1 MPGMKRFRRNGREEP
16 ISLDDEMFRLLPE
29 DGDPSL
35 DRDND
40 WGRGRSRDDLD
51 YGDGDMDDAPGGGG
65 DLAARFGERRSVMT
79 LLSVLVILVVVA
91 GVVWYLVLG
100 PAPGPGAPGET
111 QVAGGPSVTAVP
123 AAPSLP
129 VVPADTEP
137 YKVRPD
143 DPGGLQVQN
152 TGIRVYDR
160 LGDGA
165 PEDDGP
171 AVEQLLPRP
180 SAPVAPPAP
189 PPAAPEPP
197 PRVAV
202 AAPSADAVPAPTPG
216 PTVAPT
222 PAPTPNTESATT
234 APSAEPSPVDA
245 SAPATAPSQPATA
258 APAPPP
264 ENVAVTAL
272 RGPQVQLA
280 AFRERPAAEATWD
293 RLSEAHPDLLGR
305 LPHAVVFADLGDLGR
320 FYRLRAGP
328 LPSGEA
334 AEQLCRSLKQRD
346 VECLVVRE

>member
-29 DGDPSL
+29 DGDPTL
-35 DRDND
+35 DRDDD

-51 YGDGDMDDAPGGGG
+51 FGDGDMDYAPGGSG

-79 LLSVLVILVVVA
+79 LLSALVILVVVA

-100 PAPGPGAPGET
+100 PAPGSRAPDET
-111 QVAGGPSVTAVP
+111 QAAGDPSVMAVP

-129 VVPADTEP
+129 VVFADTEP

-143 DPGGLQVQN
+143 DPGGLKVQN
-152 TGIRVYDR
+152 TGMRVYDR

-165 PEDDGP
+165 AEDDGP

-180 SAPVAPPAP
+180 SAPVTPPAP

-202 AAPSADAVPAPTPG
+202 AATSAEPG
-216 PTVAPT
+216 PAPT
-222 PAPTPNTESATT
+222 PAPAPDPTSAPAPDTGSATAAPVAEPDPLDANAPATTPSEPATT
-234 APSAEPSPVDA
+234 AP
-245 SAPATAPSQPATA
+245 T
-258 APAPPP
+258 PPP
-264 ENVAVTAL
+264 ENVTVTAL

-280 AFRERPAAEATWD
+280 AFRERRAAEATWD
-293 RLSEAHPDLLGR
+293 RLAEAHPDLLGR

-328 LPSGEA
+328 LASGEA